1 MTSLRI
7 IALIFLMSACQSG
20 GREWKLPAEIDG
32 GWKLSALPPS
42 RETFELVNRLAPK
55 KSQMG
60 GYEGPG
66 KLLVSAFE
74 LANGPAAFEQVQKW
88 RAQPGKIV
96 FHHGAWFVV
105 LESDGMDS
113 AALSRIAGLIE
124 KSMPE

>member
-1 MTSLRI
+1 MKRLPIVT
-7 IALIFLMSACQSG
+7 LIFLIGACQSG

-32 GWKLSALPPS
+32 GWKLSVLPPS

-55 KSQMG
+55 RSQMG

-74 LANGPAAFEQVQKW
+74 LANGQAFEQVQHW

-96 FHHGAWFVV
+96 FDHGRWFVI
-105 LESDGMDS
+105 LESDGMDV
-113 AALSRIAGLIE
+113 AALSKIAGLLE
-124 KSMPE
+124 KSMP